1 MPELTLDQALAE
13 LPDTADGI
21 ADRMRA
27 LDIKGRRQDDFCCPI
42 ANWLIGKGFE
52 DPMVGEEWC
61 EALDDDPTQT
71 DTPPAV
77 AEFVRRFDAG
87 VYLDLVETETSGV
100 TQ

>member
-27 LDIKGRRQDDFCCPI
+27 LGIKGFCGDAYNCPV
-42 ANWLIGKGFE
+42 ANWLLRPGSGFAGASVGDVRIEVCDADSGFE
-52 DPMVGEEWC
+52 DEP
-61 EALDDDPTQT
+61 
-71 DTPPAV
+71 TPPAV

-87 VYLDLVETETSGV
+87 VYLDLVEVPGV
-100 TQ
+100 